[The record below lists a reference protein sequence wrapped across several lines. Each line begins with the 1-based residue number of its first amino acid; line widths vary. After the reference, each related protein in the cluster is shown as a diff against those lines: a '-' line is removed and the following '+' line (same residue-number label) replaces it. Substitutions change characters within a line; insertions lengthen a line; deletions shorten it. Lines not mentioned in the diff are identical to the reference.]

1 MILFIIIF
9 SFFLQFEVWMY
20 NISETRLRTLKAQLS
35 SLVKW
40 QRTRV
45 GFLHQLLS
53 QKVGL
58 FHHTTGKDIAPSV
71 QLANQ
76 YCTTP
81 QNVATLV
88 KQSKPP
94 IEEVVSEILQRFCS
108 FSNLAKFPFRIMDY
122 SPWGS
127 KNRIEKIKTHII
139 CTLFLFY
146 F

>member
-1 MILFIIIF
+1 
-9 SFFLQFEVWMY
+9 MY

-88 KQSKPP
+88 KQSRPP
-94 IEEVVSEILQRFCS
+94 IEEVVSKILQRFCS
-108 FSNLAKFPFRIMDY
+108 FFAKFPFRTMDY
-122 SPWGS
+122 SPWGGQ
-127 KNRIEKIKTHII
+127 KIELKK
-139 CTLFLFY
+139 
-146 F
+146 